1 MKTVMDTDWLVA
13 AVGLLK
19 MDSDRSQK
27 PSNCTGRKRLA
38 IILA

>member
-1 MKTVMDTDWLVA
+1 MDTDWLVA

-19 MDSDRSQK
+19 MDSDRSLR
-27 PSNCTGRKRLA
+27 PSDCATRKRLA